1 MTSPRF
7 LRNSLLL
14 TLLPTFTFTA
24 CGPVQVLF
32 GTKVHLAK
40 TPVTTIE
47 AQLSGDPGLAPGQK
61 EPLIA
66 SFTASDNKIY
76 VTEGAGKGKIMWSE
90 LTVAPTVVTVN
101 KKGVVSLARDPRV
114 SDGKTGHVTIT
125 VPTHPNLRA
134 DLDIVFRYDVPFTSS
149 YAGASGSNGT
159 DGSNGM
165 DGSSGSMGS
174 MDPNSPSAGGNG
186 GDGTSGGDGSNGS
199 DGGDGPPLQVFV
211 TLRPGDHPLLQI
223 GITAPGHK
231 ERFYLVDP
239 QGGSLAVTDV
249 GGSGGRGG
257 SGGKGGRGGSGGI
270 GQPNGMDGHSGLD
283 GHDGMSG
290 SDGRAGTISVT
301 YDPQAQPYLASIKL
315 KNPGAPA
322 PKMIEGP
329 VAPLW

>member
-1 MTSPRF
+1 LSFFAF
-7 LRNSLLL
+7 LPILA
-14 TLLPTFTFTA
+14 FTG
-24 CGPVQVLF
+24 CGSIQVLI

-76 VTEGAGKGKIMWSE
+76 TTEGAGKGKIMWSE
-90 LTVAPTVVTVN
+90 LTTTATVVTIN
-101 KKGVVSLARDPRV
+101 KKGVVSLARDPRL

-125 VPTHPNLRA
+125 VPTHPGLRA
-134 DLDIVFRYDVPFTSS
+134 DFDIAFRYDVPFISN
-149 YAGASGSNGT
+149 YAGADGSNGINGSNGT
-159 DGSNGM
+159 DGS
-165 DGSSGSMGS
+165 SGSIGS
-174 MDPNSPSAGGNG
+174 MDPNNPSAGGNG
-186 GDGTSGGDGSNGS
+186 GDGTSGGDGSNGG
-199 DGGDGPPLQVFV
+199 DGSDGPPVQVFV
-211 TLRPGDHPLLQI
+211 TLRTVERPLLQV
-223 GITAPGHK
+223 GITAPAHK

-239 QGGSLAVTDV
+239 QGGSLTISDV

-290 SDGRAGTISVT
+290 SDGRAGPISVT
-301 YDPQAQPYLASIKL
+301 YDPQAKPYLNALKF
-315 KNPGAPA
+315 KNPGGPA
-322 PKMIEGP
+322 PQMHQAP